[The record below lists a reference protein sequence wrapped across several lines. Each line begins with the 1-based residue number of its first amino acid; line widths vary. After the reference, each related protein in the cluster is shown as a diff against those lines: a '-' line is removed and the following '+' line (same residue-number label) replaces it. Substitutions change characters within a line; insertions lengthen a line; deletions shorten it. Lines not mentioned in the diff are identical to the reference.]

1 MAQKDTFSLSSPCP
15 LVLGTA
21 QLGLPYGIANRS
33 GKPDRI
39 TALKTVKAAWDEGI
53 REYDT
58 AQGYGDSES
67 VLGDALFRLGVTT
80 EANVITKLDPRLDFC
95 DFPTVERALHDS
107 LDRLRIPQLYGLLL
121 HREAM
126 LTSWNAGLRDIFSSF
141 VSSGVVQHIGISIY
155 SPEKAIA
162 AVNTEGIDIVQ
173 LPANILDRR
182 FENTGIFDLPG
193 SKGKQIYARSI
204 FLQGLFFLNPR
215 EIPESLLITKPIVE
229 QIAKLRE
236 ELELQ
241 THELAIGYIKE
252 SYSGIKVILGAE
264 NPAQVLSN
272 CTAWRKSYPST
283 LAGLI
288 KEMFPAV
295 DERILNPSLW

>member
-1 MAQKDTFSLSSPCP
+1 MAQKGTFSLSSPCP

-21 QLGLPYGIANRS
+21 QLGLPYGISNRS
-33 GKPDRI
+33 GKPDRT

-67 VLGDALFRLGVTT
+67 ILGEALYRLGVTT
-80 EANVITKLDPRLDFC
+80 EAKVITKLDPRLDFC

-107 LDRLRIPQLYGLLL
+107 LDRLRIPKLYGLLL

-126 LTSWNAGLRDIFSSF
+126 LTSWNAGLCDIFSSF

-182 FENTGIFDLPG
+182 FENTGVFDLSR
-193 SKGKQIYARSI
+193 SKGKQIYTRSV
-204 FLQGLFFLNPR
+204 FLQGLFFLNPH
-215 EIPESLLITKPIVE
+215 EIPNSLLIAKPLLEKIT
-229 QIAKLRE
+229 QLKND
-236 ELELQ
+236 LELQ
-241 THELAIGYIKE
+241 SHELALGYIKE
-252 SYSGIKVILGAE
+252 AYKGIKVILGSE
-264 NPAQVLSN
+264 NPVQVLSN

-283 LAGLI
+283 LIGLI
-288 KEMFPAV
+288 KETFPAV
-295 DERILNPSLW
+295 HERILNPALW